1 VLQQNSVI
9 LSKQLQIQIIM
20 DEKMNN
26 IVLVPTDFT
35 PVGDNAISQA
45 AEAARFLNYKVVILH
60 VVDSTTKAQLKKE
73 NLTEETIEE
82 KLQAIAKDV
91 QFNYGIE
98 AEGMARE
105 GNIFTTISDVAKE
118 IGANLLY
125 LGTHGKIGMQ
135 HITGSYALKVV
146 TSSPAPV
153 IVVQKRSFNDGYRH
167 IVLPI
172 TSDSGP
178 WEKTKWAAHI
188 ANQFKSE
195 IHIYQMAGENIEEAV
210 KQITEFFSKNDV
222 SFTIKV
228 TPKNTNFAK
237 QVVDYATSNNA
248 DLIMIMTDPD
258 QSLARFILGSWDEQ
272 IIFNGSQIPVM
283 CINPRKLEWKKI
295 VSY

>member
-1 VLQQNSVI
+1 MTEN
-9 LSKQLQIQIIM
+9 
-20 DEKMNN
+20 MNN

-35 PVGDNAISQA
+35 AVGDNAINQA
-45 AEAARFLNYKVVILH
+45 AEAAKFLNYKVVILH
-60 VVDSTTKAQLKKE
+60 VIDKTTKAQLKKDS
-73 NLTEETIEE
+73 LDEETIRE
-82 KLQAIAKDV
+82 KLNALAEDV
-91 QFNYGIE
+91 KTNYKIE
-98 AEGMARE
+98 AEGIARE
-105 GNIFTTISDVAKE
+105 GSIFTTISDVARD

-125 LGTHGKIGMQ
+125 LGTHGKVGMQ

-153 IVVQKRSFNDGYRH
+153 IVVQKRSFNEGYRH

-188 ANQFKSE
+188 AKQFKSE
-195 IHIYQMAGENIEEAV
+195 IHIYQMSGETIDEAV
-210 KQITEFFSKNDV
+210 EQITAFFTKNEI
-222 SFTIKV
+222 SYTIRV
-228 TPKNTNFAK
+228 ASKNTNFAK

-258 QSLARFILGSWDEQ
+258 QSFKRFILGSWDEQ

-283 CINPRKLEWKKI
+283 CINPRKFNWQKI

>member
-1 VLQQNSVI
+1 MTEN
-9 LSKQLQIQIIM
+9 
-20 DEKMNN
+20 MNN

-45 AEAARFLNYKVVILH
+45 SEAAKFLNYKVVVLH
-60 VVDSTTKAQLKKE
+60 VIDSATKSQLKKD
-73 NLTEETIEE
+73 NLDEASIQE
-82 KLQAIAKDV
+82 KLEMITQDIKS
-91 QFNYGIE
+91 NYGIE
-98 AEGMARE
+98 AEGLARE
-105 GNIFTTISDVAKE
+105 GTIFSTISDVAKE

-125 LGTHGKIGMQ
+125 LGTHGKVGMQ

-153 IVVQKRSFNDGYRH
+153 IVVQKRSFDNGYGH

-188 ANQFKSE
+188 ANQFNSE
-195 IHIYQMAGENIEEAV
+195 IHIYQMNGENIDEAV
-210 KQITEFFSKNDV
+210 KQITEFFAKNDV
-222 SFTIKV
+222 VYTV
-228 TPKNTNFAK
+228 RVAQKNTNFAK
-237 QVVDYATSNNA
+237 QVIDYATSNNA
-248 DLIMIMTDPD
+248 DLVMIMTDPD
-258 QSLARFILGSWDEQ
+258 QSLKRFILGSWDEQ

-283 CINPRKLEWKKI
+283 CINPRKFNWQKI

>member
-1 VLQQNSVI
+1 MTEN
-9 LSKQLQIQIIM
+9 
-20 DEKMNN
+20 MNN

-35 PVGDNAISQA
+35 PVGDNAINQA
-45 AEAARFLNYKVVILH
+45 SEAAKFLNYKVVVLH
-60 VVDSTTKAQLKKE
+60 VIDSATKSQLKKD
-73 NLTEETIEE
+73 NLDEASIQE
-82 KLQAIAKDV
+82 KLEMITQDIKS
-91 QFNYGIE
+91 NYGIE
-98 AEGMARE
+98 AEGIARE
-105 GNIFTTISDVAKE
+105 GTIFSSISDVAKE
-118 IGANLLY
+118 LGANLLY

-153 IVVQKRSFNDGYRH
+153 IVVQKRSFDNGYRH

-195 IHIYQMAGENIEEAV
+195 IHIFQMNGENIDDAV
-210 KQITEFFSKNDV
+210 KQITEFFAKNEIV
-222 SFTIKV
+222 YTV
-228 TPKNTNFAK
+228 RVAQKNTNFAK
-237 QVVDYATSNNA
+237 QVIDYSTSNNA

-258 QSLARFILGSWDEQ
+258 QSFAKFILGSWDEQ
-272 IIFNGSQIPVM
+272 IIFNTTQIPVM
-283 CINPRKLEWKKI
+283 CINPRKFNWQKI

>member
-1 VLQQNSVI
+1 MTEN
-9 LSKQLQIQIIM
+9 
-20 DEKMNN
+20 MNN

-35 PVGDNAISQA
+35 PVGENAINQA
-45 AEAARFLNYKVVILH
+45 AEAAKFLNYKVVVLH
-60 VVDSTTKAQLKKE
+60 VIDSATKTQLKKD
-73 NLTEETIEE
+73 NLDEASITEKLAQITEEIKST
-82 KLQAIAKDV
+82 
-91 QFNYGIE
+91 YGID
-98 AEGMARE
+98 AEGIARE
-105 GNIFTTISDVAKE
+105 GTIFSTISDVAKE

-153 IVVQKRSFNDGYRH
+153 IVVQKRSFDNGYRH

-195 IHIYQMAGENIEEAV
+195 IHIYQMNGENIDEAV
-210 KQITEFFSKNDV
+210 KQITEFFTQNEIV
-222 SFTIKV
+222 YTV
-228 TPKNTNFAK
+228 RVAQKNTNFAK

-258 QSLARFILGSWDEQ
+258 QSLKRFILGSWDEQ
-272 IIFNGSQIPVM
+272 IIFNTTQIPVM
-283 CINPRKLEWKKI
+283 CINPRKFNWQKI

>member
-1 VLQQNSVI
+1 MTEN
-9 LSKQLQIQIIM
+9 
-20 DEKMNN
+20 MNN

-35 PVGDNAISQA
+35 PVGENAINQA
-45 AEAARFLNYKVVILH
+45 AEAAKFLNYKVVLLH
-60 VVDSTTKAQLKKE
+60 VIDSATKTQLKKD
-73 NLTEETIEE
+73 NLEEASITEKLAQITEEIKST
-82 KLQAIAKDV
+82 
-91 QFNYGIE
+91 YGID
-98 AEGMARE
+98 AEGIARE
-105 GNIFTTISDVAKE
+105 GTIFSAISDVAKE

-153 IVVQKRSFNDGYRH
+153 IVVQKRSFDNGYRH

-195 IHIYQMAGENIEEAV
+195 IHIYQMNGENIDEAV
-210 KQITEFFSKNDV
+210 KQITEFFTQNEIVYTVRVVQKNA
-222 SFTIKV
+222 
-228 TPKNTNFAK
+228 NFAK
-237 QVVDYATSNNA
+237 QVIDYATSNNA

-258 QSLARFILGSWDEQ
+258 QSLKRFILGSWDEQ
-272 IIFNGSQIPVM
+272 IIFNTTQIPVM
-283 CINPRKLEWKKI
+283 CINPRKFNWQKI

>member
-1 VLQQNSVI
+1 MTENM
-9 LSKQLQIQIIM
+9 K
-20 DEKMNN
+20 N

-35 PVGDNAISQA
+35 EVGDNAISQA
-45 AEAARFLNYKVVILH
+45 AEAAKFLQYKVVVLH
-60 VVDSTTKAQLKKE
+60 VIDKNTKAQLKKE
-73 NLTEETIEE
+73 SLEQQAIDE
-82 KLQAIAKDV
+82 KLQQITDGLKSE
-91 QFNYGIE
+91 YSIE
-98 AEGMARE
+98 AEGISRE
-105 GNIFTTISDVAKE
+105 GSIFTTISDVAKE

-125 LGTHGKIGMQ
+125 LGTHGKTGIQ

-153 IVVQKRSFNDGYRH
+153 IVVQKRSFDKGYKH

-188 ANQFKSE
+188 AKQFASE
-195 IHIYQMAGENIEEAV
+195 IHIYQMTGEHIDEAV
-210 KQITEFFSKNDV
+210 KQITEFFVKNE
-222 SFTIKV
+222 IKYTV
-228 TPKNTNFAK
+228 RVAEKNANFAK
-237 QVVDYATSNNA
+237 QVVDYATSNNS

-258 QSLARFILGSWDEQ
+258 QSLKRFILGSWDEQ

-283 CINPRKLEWKKI
+283 CINPRKFNWQKI